1 MGNQYTRGMKYD
13 YLIVGAGIFG
23 SVFGNLMHE
32 AGKTCLVIDRRS
44 HIAGNCYT
52 EEQDG
57 IDVHMYGPH
66 LFHTSNARIW
76 NYVNRFATFNGYR
89 HTVQTTLEDDSV
101 VSMPISLLTL
111 NQLFNI
117 STPAQALRYFNRV
130 REDVV
135 GNDVESW
142 CLRNIGREL
151 YELLVKGYTQKQW
164 NCDPKLL
171 PESIIKRL
179 PLRLNYDNQ
188 YFNDTYQGIP
198 IGGYTG
204 MINRMLTGIPVMLG
218 VDFLDQTE
226 LLKGMAKKVVYSGSP
241 DELFGYDMGK
251 LPYRSI
257 RLEHIRHDVPDYQGT
272 GQMNYASTNVPWTRI
287 TEHKH
292 FTKAKTN
299 HTIISVERSVSNGE
313 PYYPIN
319 TVEND
324 ALAQQYIRR
333 AEDEGYIMGGR
344 MSTFRYLDMHQAVGM
359 AMSMVEKELK
369 Q

>member
-1 MGNQYTRGMKYD
+1 MSYD
-13 YLIVGAGIFG
+13 YIIVGAGIFG
-23 SVFGNLMHE
+23 ATYAQQLHE
-32 AGKTCLVIDRRS
+32 AGKTCLVIDRRT

-52 EEQDG
+52 EDHDG

-66 LFHTSNARIW
+66 LFHTSNERICK
-76 NYVNRFATFNGYR
+76 YVNRFAQFNGYR
-89 HTVQTTLEDDSV
+89 HTVQTTLTDDSV

-117 STPAQALRYFNRV
+117 TTPKEAQAYFHKV
-130 REDVV
+130 RRPETT

-151 YELLVKGYTQKQW
+151 YELLIKGYTQKQW
-164 NCDPKLL
+164 NTDPNLL

-179 PLRLNYDNQ
+179 PLRMTYDNG

-198 IGGYTG
+198 IGGYTA
-204 MINRMLTGIPVMLG
+204 MIDRMLAGIPVMLG
-218 VDFLDQTE
+218 VDFLRDQDI
-226 LLKGMAKKVVYSGSP
+226 LRGMAKKVVYSGSP
-241 DELFGYDMGK
+241 DELFGYDLGR

-257 RLEHIRHDVPDYQGT
+257 RLEHIYHDIPDYQGT
-272 GQMNYASTNVPWTRI
+272 GQMNYASMNVHWTRI
-287 TEHKH
+287 TESKH
-292 FTKAKTN
+292 FTKVKTD

-319 TVEND
+319 EASND
-324 ALAQQYIRR
+324 MLARRYIRR
-333 AEDEGYIMGGR
+333 AEDEGYIIGGR
-344 MSTFRYLDMHQAVGM
+344 MGTYRYLDMHQAVGM
-359 AMSMVEKELK
+359 ALSMAEKELK